1 MDYNEKM
8 ANAIRAA
15 RVSAGYTQAQ
25 VAAFLNMSQ
34 TGVAAWET
42 GRATPP
48 AATIAELAKL
58 YGVSADYL
66 LGLSDYYSDTHKEV
80 IKTLFGDDQAPVFAE
95 EITNL
100 ISRLSALSK
109 KTDDTDDQDTIVS
122 TATTCITE
130 TIKEFN
136 KLVLSFLNSYQ
147 AVELGCLASKLN
159 RSVDKLSERSYA
171 AFPQDVKDLFTE
183 TSEFEKTIKAYNPA
197 TFSGDALDSIKRIG
211 GNWGILALLLQHKL
225 NSIYKDFDPD
235 KQD

>member
-1 MDYNEKM
+1 MDYNEKL
-8 ANAIRAA
+8 ANAIRTARAA
-15 RVSAGYTQAQ
+15 AGYTQAQ
-25 VAAFLNMSQ
+25 AAAILNMSQ

-48 AATIAELAKL
+48 AATLAELAKL

-80 IKTLFGDDQAPVFAE
+80 IKTLFGDDQAPSFAE
-95 EITNL
+95 EITQL
-100 ISRLSALSK
+100 IERLSALSK
-109 KTDDTDDQDTIVS
+109 KTDDEDAIVS

-136 KLVLSFLNSYQ
+136 KLFLNFLNSYQ

-159 RSVDKLSERSYA
+159 RSVDKLSDRSYA

-183 TSEFEKTIKAYNPA
+183 VSEFEKTVKAYNPA
-197 TFSGDALDSIKRIG
+197 TFSGDALDSIKRIE
-211 GNWGILALLLQHKL
+211 GNLGILALSLQHKL
-225 NSIYKDFDPD
+225 NSVYKDFDSD

>member
-1 MDYNEKM
+1 MDYKEKL
-8 ANAIRAA
+8 ANAIRTARAA
-15 RVSAGYTQAQ
+15 AGYTQAQ
-25 VAAFLNMSQ
+25 AAAILNMSQ

-48 AATIAELAKL
+48 AATLAELAKL

-80 IKTLFGDDQAPVFAE
+80 IKTLFGDDQAPSFAE
-95 EITNL
+95 EITQL
-100 ISRLSALSK
+100 IERLSALSK
-109 KTDDTDDQDTIVS
+109 KTDDEDAIVS

-136 KLVLSFLNSYQ
+136 KLFLNFLNSYQ

-159 RSVDKLSERSYA
+159 RSVDKLSDRSYA

-183 TSEFEKTIKAYNPA
+183 VSEFEKTVKAYNPA
-197 TFSGDALDSIKRIG
+197 TFSGDALDSIKRIE
-211 GNWGILALLLQHKL
+211 GNLGILALSLQHKL
-225 NSIYKDFDPD
+225 NSVYKDFDSD

>member
-1 MDYNEKM
+1 MDYNEKL
-8 ANAIRAA
+8 ANAIRTARAA
-15 RVSAGYTQAQ
+15 AGYTQAQ
-25 VAAFLNMSQ
+25 AAAILNMSQ

-48 AATIAELAKL
+48 AATLAELAKL

-80 IKTLFGDDQAPVFAE
+80 IKTLFGDDQAPAFAE
-95 EITNL
+95 EITQL
-100 ISRLSALSK
+100 IERLSALSK
-109 KTDDTDDQDTIVS
+109 KTDDEDAIVS

-136 KLVLSFLNSYQ
+136 KLFLNFLNSYQ

-159 RSVDKLSERSYA
+159 RSVDKLSDRSYA

-183 TSEFEKTIKAYNPA
+183 VSEFEKTVKAYNPA
-197 TFSGDALDSIKRIG
+197 TFSGDALDSIKRIE
-211 GNWGILALLLQHKL
+211 GNLGILTLSLQHKL
-225 NSIYKDFDPD
+225 NSVYKDFDSD